1 MIHLTK
7 NIETEIEE
15 ATNRISTRTV
25 EIEKDLSLLD
35 NKIKTYTNWA
45 WGFVWAG
52 IIVAVIG
59 VAMFICRTATNYNLN
74 LLGDFLGGSVAS
86 LWSLAGLFF
95 IYVAFLGQKQQLL
108 NQQLEIMYSQLEVK
122 YTRLE
127 LEGQKNE
134 MIEQNKT
141 LRQQRFETTFFQ
153 LLRNHQD
160 IVNGIDIRRYRQGQS
175 FVQSEGRDCFKSFY
189 EMFKY
194 NLRTEQDLDSTLKVY
209 MAFYVEHQS
218 DLGHYFRHLYH
229 ILKFVKNATE
239 VKGEEKFK
247 YTSLLRALLSSFE
260 LALLF
265 YNCLGEYGEE
275 YFKPLVEEFSFLK
288 NLDRELV
295 FNQKHLEEYDELAFA
310 SSEKRKQLLIDRQKT
325 DTNIG
330 SANSGA

>member
-1 MIHLTK
+1 MTQFTK
-7 NIETEIEE
+7 DLETEIEE
-15 ATNRISTRTV
+15 ATRRISTRTI
-25 EIEKDLSLLD
+25 EIETSLTELE
-35 NKIKTYTNWA
+35 NKIMTYTNWA

-52 IIVAVIG
+52 IVVAIIG
-59 VAMFICRTATNYNLN
+59 VIMFIGRTSANYNLN

-95 IYVAFLGQKQQLL
+95 IYVAFLGQKQQLS

-160 IVNGIDIRRYRQGQS
+160 IVSGIDIRSTSLQGGNYIQS
-175 FVQSEGRDCFKSFY
+175 QGRDCFKFFY
-189 EMFKY
+189 DTFK
-194 NLRTEQDLDSTLKVY
+194 RRVGTGTDLENTLKEY
-209 MAFYVEHQS
+209 MTFYHKHQS

-229 ILKFVKNATE
+229 ILKFVNQAKE
-239 VKGEEKFK
+239 IEDSERFK
-247 YTSLLRALLSSFE
+247 YTSLVRALLSSYE

-275 YFKPLVEEFSFLK
+275 FFKPLVEKFSFLK
-288 NLDRELV
+288 NLDHDLI
-295 FNQKHLEEYDELAFA
+295 FNKTDFEEYDKLAFA
-310 SSEKRKQLLIDRQKT
+310 SSSEREQLLIDRQKY
-325 DTNIG
+325 G
-330 SANSGA
+330 Y